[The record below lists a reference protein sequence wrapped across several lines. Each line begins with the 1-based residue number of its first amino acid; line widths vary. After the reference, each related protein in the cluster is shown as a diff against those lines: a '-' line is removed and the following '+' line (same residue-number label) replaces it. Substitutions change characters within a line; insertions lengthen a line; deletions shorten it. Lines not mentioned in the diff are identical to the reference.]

1 MKDDETIWV
10 KASGNDMATLGPRGL
25 APLNRQKLFEMF
37 SRSTMTDTEM
47 MEGYREALLDSGF
60 PAPSIETLLHNYL
73 PQSFVLHTH
82 ADAIVTLTNTLE
94 GTSLAERVIGDLV
107 PVLPY
112 VFPGFPLA
120 QFVANHLRVDE
131 LGNGFA
137 LAHHGLFTMSD
148 SAQQAYNFHRTVVE
162 RAESFI
168 LAETGIRFV
177 DDDDQRRLRI
187 DNPLAQKTL
196 TRLEKYFGPGL
207 SVSIWQSSSITQFLS
222 HSNFPD
228 IALRGPTT
236 LEHVIRTKRVP
247 ALANELDRYA
257 LDYQTYFDSHASRYP
272 TPLTMLEP
280 LPKVILDPEVGL
292 VGVGRSQTE
301 AETAAEIYRHTV
313 KIILAAE
320 KLGGYRSID
329 KKTAFDIEYWEL
341 EQARLK
347 K

>member
-1 MKDDETIWV
+1 MY
-10 KASGNDMATLGPRGL
+10 
-25 APLNRQKLFEMF
+25 
-37 SRSTMTDTEM
+37 SR
-47 MEGYREALLDSGF
+47 
-60 PAPSIETLLHNYL
+60 
-73 PQSFVLHTH
+73 
-82 ADAIVTLTNTLE
+82 
-94 GTSLAERVIGDLV
+94 
-107 PVLPY
+107 
-112 VFPGFPLA
+112 GFPLA
-120 QFVANHLRVDE
+120 HFVANHLRVDE

-196 TRLEKYFGPGL
+196 TRLEKHFGPGL
-207 SVSIWQSSSITQFLS
+207 SVSIWQSSSITQFLC
-222 HSNFPD
+222 HTNFPN

-272 TPLTMLEP
+272 TSLTMLGP

-329 KKTAFDIEYWEL
+329 EKTAFDIEYWEL
-341 EQARLK
+341 VQARLK